1 MVAGEERIGF
11 REPFAAVWAEVAA
24 FAKEQDYL
32 FSQLGNVLDLLYT
45 VIMNPF
51 CFSPTAGTSLFYRL
65 GLDENFNE
73 RVCLNHFF
81 NKNTFQVKES
91 LGIIRVHL

>member
-1 MVAGEERIGF
+1 MGRGSGVCEGAGLLVF
-11 REPFAAVWAEVAA
+11 PVRECP
-24 FAKEQDYL
+24 
-32 FSQLGNVLDLLYT
+32 GLLEN

-51 CFSPTAGTSLFYRL
+51 SFSPTAGTSLFYRL

-91 LGIIRVHL
+91 LGILRVHL